1 MALGRPKK
9 SQACRKDTD
18 ARDGPVGAEGVHRG
32 RLAAQRVV
40 EEPGRE
46 ARVAGGR
53 AAGIGGSVVD
63 YACDVCRLC
72 AGAQPA
78 RLESAPDSLPC
89 F

>member
-1 MALGRPKK
+1 
-9 SQACRKDTD
+9 
-18 ARDGPVGAEGVHRG
+18 
-32 RLAAQRVV
+32 
-40 EEPGRE
+40 
-46 ARVAGGR
+46 
-53 AAGIGGSVVD
+53 VVD